1 MAKIALIYDTP
12 FLADTLSVFF
22 RERPGF
28 ELVFYSNRA
37 ELLLEDRVKAL
48 EPNLVLL
55 VIAAEN
61 GKDILSS
68 LPQIRAVLPDIKVIV
83 ATYLSSPN
91 LILEAMYQG
100 ADSYSIFTKNI
111 QDLWKAI
118 EITLSY
124 GAYLDPLAAP
134 VLVNHLRSISSS
146 KSSVNQFRMQAW
158 QEAGK
163 FVARELQVIQGLLNN
178 LSYKEIAHN
187 NNIGLNTVRHYVKS
201 VYKKLNVNSRSK
213 LGEALA
219 TFAET
224 HEA

>member
-1 MAKIALIYDTP
+1 
-12 FLADTLSVFF
+12 
-22 RERPGF
+22 
-28 ELVFYSNRA
+28 
-37 ELLLEDRVKAL
+37 
-48 EPNLVLL
+48 
-55 VIAAEN
+55 
-61 GKDILSS
+61 
-68 LPQIRAVLPDIKVIV
+68 
-83 ATYLSSPN
+83 
-91 LILEAMYQG
+91 
-100 ADSYSIFTKNI
+100 
-111 QDLWKAI
+111 
-118 EITLSY
+118 
-124 GAYLDPLAAP
+124 
-134 VLVNHLRSISSS
+134 
-146 KSSVNQFRMQAW
+146 MQAW